1 MYQVYKVVSGDT
13 LESIASSYNCSC
25 DDLIRL
31 NGSSVLGDF
40 IVVPNELY
48 IKYVVKNGDTL
59 FDISKR
65 YGVDL
70 DVLYAINGLES
81 GDIIYPNQD
90 LLIPNAL
97 MYLSKDSDSFSG
109 IARDLGVD
117 VNDLVRDNLDL
128 LLIPGQVVIYKRD

>member
-31 NGSSVLGDF
+31 NGSSVLSDF

-48 IKYVVKNGDTL
+48 IKYVVKSGDTL

-70 DVLYAINGLES
+70 SVLYAVNGLDD

-90 LLIPNAL
+90 LLIPNSL
-97 MYLSKDSDSFSG
+97 MYLSKDNDSFSS
-109 IARDLGVD
+109 IA
-117 VNDLVRDNLDL
+117 NDLNVDINDLIKNNMNLM
-128 LLIPGQVVIYKRD
+128 LIPDQVVVYKRD

>member
-31 NGSSVLGDF
+31 NGSSVLSDF

-48 IKYVVKNGDTL
+48 IKYVVKSGDTL

-70 DVLYAINGLES
+70 SVLYAVNGLDD

-90 LLIPNAL
+90 LLIPNSL
-97 MYLSKDSDSFSG
+97 MYLSKENDSFSS
-109 IARDLGVD
+109 IA
-117 VNDLVRDNLDL
+117 NDLNVDINDLIKKNMNLM
-128 LLIPGQVVIYKRD
+128 LIPDQVVVYKRD

>member
-48 IKYVVKNGDTL
+48 IKYVVKSGDTL
-59 FDISKR
+59 FDISNR
-65 YGVDL
+65 YGIDL
-70 DVLYAINGLES
+70 DILYAVNGLDD

-90 LLIPNAL
+90 LLIPNTL
-97 MYLSKDSDSFSG
+97 MYLSKDSDSFFS
-109 IARDLGVD
+109 IANDLNVD
-117 VNDLVRDNLDL
+117 VNALVRDNLNL
-128 LLIPGQVVIYKRD
+128 MLFPGQVVIYKRD

>member
-1 MYQVYKVVSGDT
+1 MYQVYRVVSGDT

-70 DVLYAINGLES
+70 SVLYAVNGLDD

-90 LLIPNAL
+90 LLIPNSL
-97 MYLSKDSDSFSG
+97 MYLSKDNDSFSS
-109 IARDLGVD
+109 IA
-117 VNDLVRDNLDL
+117 NDLNVDINDLIKNNMNLMLFPD
-128 LLIPGQVVIYKRD
+128 QVVVYKRD